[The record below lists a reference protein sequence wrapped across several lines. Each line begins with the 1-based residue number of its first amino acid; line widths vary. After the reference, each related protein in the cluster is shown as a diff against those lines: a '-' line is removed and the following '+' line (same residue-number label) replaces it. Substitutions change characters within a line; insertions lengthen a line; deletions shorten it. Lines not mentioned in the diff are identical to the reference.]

1 MGEFVD
7 LDAKD
12 GAVIGAYVAA
22 PDGDARGGV
31 VVAQE
36 MYGIT
41 GYLRRVC
48 DRFAAAGYLAI
59 APALYDRIEK
69 SVACTYSPEGHERA
83 KALSLR
89 VGWDDALDDLESA
102 AAVVRPAGKVALV
115 GLCWGGTMAWLA
127 ACRKH
132 FDCAVSYYGSE
143 IADFA
148 GERAKCPTLIHIGEE
163 DRTITP
169 DERAAF
175 RAAQPDIPFH
185 LYPGTPHG
193 FDNEDRGDRFVQ
205 ASADLA
211 RRRTL
216 EFLQAHIG

>member
-1 MGEFVD
+1 MGELVEFN
-7 LDAKD
+7 AKD
-12 GAVIGAYVAA
+12 GAVIGAYVASPA
-22 PDGDARGGV
+22 GDARGGV

-36 MYGIT
+36 MYGVT

-48 DRFAAAGYLAI
+48 DRFAAAGYLTV

-69 SVACTYSPEGHERA
+69 SVACAYSPEGHQRA
-83 KALSLR
+83 KDLSLK
-89 VGWDDALDDLESA
+89 VGWDDALADLESA
-102 AAVVRPAGKVALV
+102 AAVVKRAGKVALV

-148 GERAKCPTLIHIGEE
+148 GEQANCPVLIHIGED
-163 DRTITP
+163 DRTISP
-169 DERAAF
+169 QHRAAF

-193 FDNEDRGDRFVQ
+193 FDNEDRDRFVRE
-205 ASADLA
+205 SAELA

-216 EFLQAHIG
+216 EFLEAHLG

>member
-1 MGEFVD
+1 MGEFVG
-7 LDAKD
+7 LEAKG
-12 GAVIGAYVAA
+12 GAVIGAYVAQ
-22 PDGDARGGV
+22 PDGPPRGGI

-48 DRFAAAGYLAI
+48 DRFAQAGYLTV
-59 APALYDRIEK
+59 APALYDRIEHD
-69 SVACTYSPEGHERA
+69 VACAYDREGHERA

-89 VGWDDALDDLESA
+89 VEWDGALDDLESA
-102 AAVVRPAGKVALV
+102 VALAEPAGKVALV
-115 GLCWGGTMAWLA
+115 GYCWGGTMAWIA
-127 ACRKH
+127 ACRKD

-148 GERAKCPTLIHIGEE
+148 AEQAKCPVQIHIGAD

-185 LYPGTPHG
+185 LYPDTPHG
-193 FDNEDRGDRFVQ
+193 FDNEDRDRFVQ
-205 ASADLA
+205 TSAELA
-211 RRRTL
+211 RHRTL